1 MGTHLGLNLPEQGPR
16 PANAFDIRPKRVEQW
31 LSELPMANVGETA
44 RQIFGVLTETNR
56 YNLPAQDRL
65 RLLETLREPVHYL
78 TEAFKKHFVG
88 ISFPL
93 PGKNRQIA
101 ALTREIYTE
110 MATGYKTALEDS
122 LARTGL
128 FRDTKTLALLA
139 HRAITYLGRILL
151 TVYQV
156 YAPVPGGL
164 WRELHT
170 LYRFAEEHKLA
181 TTAITDN
188 QHRQLPKSTLA
199 SEYKR
204 LLLLSLTSPYR
215 LRQGEVEKVY
225 VNLERWVGHCR
236 LGSLNHNDKQSGHFV
251 IVLNADYPPRYT
263 TASQQTQH
271 PEYCRS
277 LNNDELAR
285 IIREQIMRNSEE
297 TLTTLTGIDIQTP
310 TLSSDLM
317 RRLML
322 TWGMSPK
329 RSYSR
334 VVKRDRVQVALGL
347 RAAHHFIL
355 ASHGHNHPEAHDA
368 AGAGNDKPFNQPA
381 HYRSQTVKDI
391 NETQPD
397 VWDMIYPHEV
407 TAFEPL
413 RDSEPAQ
420 PLPFDS
426 PHSKEYQTQTWK
438 LINESAGGCCLVN
451 PGREQANVLVGELI
465 AIHHVDAPEP
475 DTWSIGIIR
484 WMKTDDT
491 EGLHLG
497 IQMLTPSAEAGGI
510 KPASHPKQ
518 NNYQRCLLLPALDG
532 IGQPATLVLPPVPY
546 REGNKLLLQVA
557 GRESPIALTKMVENT
572 GLFAQFQFNSL
583 EPPAQKKNGP
593 DSASEHDFSNLWSSL

>member
-16 PANAFDIRPKRVEQW
+16 PANAFDIRPKKVEQW
-31 LSELPMANVGETA
+31 LTELPMANVGETA

-56 YNLPAQDRL
+56 YTLPAQDRL

-78 TEAFKKHFVG
+78 TETFKKHFVG
-88 ISFPL
+88 VSFPL
-93 PGKNRQIA
+93 PAKNRQIA
-101 ALTREIYTE
+101 ALTRELYTE
-110 MATGYKTALEDS
+110 MATGYKTALQDS

-128 FRDTKTLALLA
+128 FRDNKTLALLV
-139 HRAITYLGRILL
+139 HRAITYLGRVLL

-156 YAPVPGGL
+156 YAPVPVGL

-170 LYRFAEEHKLA
+170 LYSFSEEHKLSA
-181 TTAITDN
+181 VAIADN
-188 QHRQLPKSTLA
+188 QHRQLPKSTVA

-215 LRQGEVEKVY
+215 LRQGEVDKVY
-225 VNLERWVGHCR
+225 TNLERWVGHCR
-236 LGSLNHNDKQSGHFV
+236 LNPLDQHNNQSGHFV

-263 TASQQTQH
+263 SASQQTHH

-277 LNNDELAR
+277 LNTDELAR
-285 IIREQIMRNSEE
+285 VLREQIMRNAEE
-297 TLTTLTGIDIQTP
+297 TLTTLTGIDMQAS
-310 TLSSDLM
+310 TLSNDLM

-334 VVKRDRVQVALGL
+334 VAKRDKVQVALGL

-355 ASHGHNHPEAHDA
+355 GSHGHLGEHDA
-368 AGAGNDKPFNQPA
+368 EANSDKPFNQPA
-381 HYRSQTVKDI
+381 HYRSQTVKSI
-391 NETQPD
+391 NEAQPD
-397 VWDMIYPHEV
+397 VWDIIYPQEV

-413 RDSEPAQ
+413 RDSEPVQ
-420 PLPFDS
+420 PLPFDPS
-426 PHSKEYQTQTWK
+426 AQTRQYETQTWK

-465 AIHHVDAPEP
+465 AIHHVDAPVP
-475 DTWSIGIIR
+475 DSWSIGIIR

-497 IQMLTPSAEAGGI
+497 IQLLTPTAEAGGI

-518 NNYQRCLLLPALDG
+518 NNYQRSLLLPALDG

-546 REGNKLLLQVA
+546 REGNKLLFQVA
-557 GRESPIALTKMVENT
+557 GRESPITLTKMVENT
-572 GLFAQFQFNSL
+572 GLFAQFQFNTL
-583 EPPAQKKNGP
+583 EPPAHKKPGP
-593 DSASEHDFSNLWSSL
+593 GSDLEHDFSNLWSFL